1 VITTEHPPIA
11 LPPDVF
17 KLLRD
22 MLYDHCGVWLDD
34 QSTYFVEGRLQ
45 ETLRRRG
52 FSSFKDLYYHL
63 KYDANRAEEFSAIVD
78 LLTIHETYFFR
89 EDHQLHALVGEIL
102 PEVIKQRQD
111 RTLRIWS
118 AGCSTGEEAYSIA
131 MVLAERPELV
141 DWRVEI
147 VGSDIS
153 QRVLESA
160 RRGVYPASAFRTT
173 PREVQNKYFHQE
185 EAGYRIKDSIKRM
198 VSFFSFNLADADRA
212 VLLPRMD
219 VIFCRNVIIYFDL
232 PVKKRVME
240 MLWKRLRGG
249 GYLLLGHS
257 ESLMNITTAF
267 NLCHLRHDIVY
278 QKQKEGGTGG

>member
-1 VITTEHPPIA
+1 
-11 LPPDVF
+11 
-17 KLLRD
+17 

-34 QSTYFVEGRLQ
+34 QSKYFVEGRLQ

-52 FSSFKDLYYHL
+52 FTSFKDLYYHL
-63 KYDANRAEEFSAIVD
+63 KYDARRAEEFTAIVD

-102 PEVIKQRQD
+102 PEVIKQRHD

-131 MVLAERPELV
+131 MALAERPELT

-153 QRVLESA
+153 QRVLETA
-160 RRGVYPASAFRTT
+160 RRGVYPPSAFRTT
-173 PREVQNKYFHQE
+173 PREMQNKYFHQE
-185 EAGYRIKDSIKRM
+185 EAGYRIDDSIKRR
-198 VSFFSFNLADADRA
+198 VSFFSFNLVDADRA

-240 MLWKRLRGG
+240 MFWQRLRGG

>member
-1 VITTEHPPIA
+1 VITTEQSQIS

-34 QSTYFVEGRLQ
+34 QSKYFVEGRLQ

-52 FSSFKDLYYHL
+52 FTSFKDLYYHL
-63 KYDANRAEEFSAIVD
+63 KYDAKRAEEFIAIVD

-102 PEVIKQRQD
+102 PEVIKQRHD

-131 MVLAERPELV
+131 MALAERPELAG
-141 DWRVEI
+141 WRVEI

-153 QRVLESA
+153 QRVLETA
-160 RRGVYPASAFRTT
+160 RRGVYPTSAFRTT
-173 PREVQNKYFHQE
+173 AREVQNKYFHQE
-185 EAGYRIKDSIKRM
+185 EAGYRIDDSIKRM
-198 VSFFSFNLADADRA
+198 VSFFSFNLVDADRA
-212 VLLPRMD
+212 ALLPKMD

-240 MLWKRLRGG
+240 MFWQRLRGG